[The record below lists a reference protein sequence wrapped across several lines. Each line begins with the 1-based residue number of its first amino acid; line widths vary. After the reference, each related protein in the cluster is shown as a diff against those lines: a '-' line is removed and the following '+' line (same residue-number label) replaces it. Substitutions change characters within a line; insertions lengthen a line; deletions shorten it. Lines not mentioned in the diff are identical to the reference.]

1 MTACLI
7 IGCRKLAF
15 YDYKLIFA
23 MTIKKLWQIDTQ
35 NMLCGE
41 MITIVLV

>member
-23 MTIKKLWQIDTQ
+23 MTIKNFGRLIPKI
-35 NMLCGE
+35 CYVE
-41 MITIVLV
+41 K